1 MQNREQLL
9 EVQTIFSRRHIG
21 LLIVLLLF
29 MANNFIFNNEK
40 MQIGFIPSLVISGV
54 LMLDILLAYNSFF
67 HKYWLLVTVRYIEV
81 IAVGILINDLSDR
94 SMSNINNIV
103 VILFFSLF
111 ILEIILLYDMTEFRN
126 SLGVSLL
133 CQIPFIVIVIILC
146 IRQRDNFVARSLDY
160 MSIAIISFMVT
171 WAVATYYGKTQKYYE
186 QYMFSRDRLLDR
198 AKDNSDKINESQKNL
213 RTVNEQLGIK
223 KFELEEA
230 YRKINIVN
238 ADMEFQNH
246 FMSMMMSTLNLEKLT
261 AYARNMLN
269 ERFSLKYSELVFVN
283 EELRAKYQSESLES
297 VLGEV
302 EAMEF
307 YDFFLSDLFIQEHS
321 EMGSRFML
329 NQVDYDE
336 FPFFKKAEIS
346 AVAINT
352 LIMDDTDN
360 KAMYIMLSSE
370 KGAFADKDMLF
381 SNIFG
386 QMEVVARNISLYYEI
401 RQMSIMDGLTGIYN
415 RRYLNV
421 YFNDNFINSE
431 TKKDVAA
438 AMVDI
443 DFFKS
448 INDTYGH
455 LFGDMA
461 IKTVAKLI
469 NISAKANGGA
479 AFRYGGEEFVIILEG
494 KPLSEAARLM
504 EELRVSIKNT
514 PVQSGDTVINL
525 NVSIGVTAYPEI
537 AKDISTLID
546 RADKAMY
553 YSKQH
558 GRDRLTIDNGSD

>member
-54 LMLDILLAYNSFF
+54 LMLDILLSYNSFF
-67 HKYWLLVTVRYIEV
+67 HKFWLLVTVRYIEV
-81 IAVGILINDLSDR
+81 LAVGMMINDLSDR
-94 SMSNINNIV
+94 SMSNINNII
-103 VILFFSLF
+103 VILFYSLF
-111 ILEIILLYDMTEFRN
+111 IVEIILLNDMTEFRN

-133 CQIPFIVIVIILC
+133 CQIPFAVIVIILC
-146 IRQRDNFVARSLDY
+146 IRQSDNFAARSIDY
-160 MSIAIISFMVT
+160 ISIAIISFMVT
-171 WAVATYYGKTQKYYE
+171 WAAATYYGKTQKYYE

-246 FMSMMMSTLNLEKLT
+246 FMTMMMSTLNLEKLAT
-261 AYARNMLN
+261 YARDMLN

-283 EELRAKYQSESLES
+283 EELRAKYQYESLES

-360 KAMYIMLSSE
+360 KALYIMLSGE
-370 KGAFADKDMLF
+370 KDAFADKDMLF

-401 RQMSIMDGLTGIYN
+401 RQMSIMDALTGIYN

-431 TKKDVAA
+431 TPKDVAA

-469 NISAKANGGA
+469 NISAKDNGGA

-494 KPLSEAARLM
+494 KSLSEAARIM

-537 AKDISTLID
+537 TKDISTLID

>member
-1 MQNREQLL
+1 MQNKEQLL

-29 MANNFIFNNEK
+29 LANNFIFNNEK
-40 MQIGFIPSLVISGV
+40 MQIGFIPSMVISGV
-54 LMLDILLAYNSFF
+54 LMIDILLAYNSFF
-67 HKYWLLVTVRYIEV
+67 HKFPLLVAIRYIEV

-94 SMSNINNIV
+94 SMSNINNII
-103 VILFFSLF
+103 VILFYSLF
-111 ILEIILLYDMTEFRN
+111 LMEIILLHDMTESRN

-133 CQIPFIVIVIILC
+133 CQIPFVVIVIIMC
-146 IRQRDNFVARSLDY
+146 IRQKDNFVTRSLDY

-171 WAVATYYGKTQKYYE
+171 WAIATYYGKTQKYYE

-213 RTVNEQLGIK
+213 RMVNEQLGIK

-230 YRKINIVN
+230 YHKINNVN

-246 FMSMMMSTLNLEKLT
+246 FMTMMMSTLNLEKLVT
-261 AYARNMLN
+261 EARNMLN
-269 ERFSLKYSELVFVN
+269 ERFSLKYSELIFVN
-283 EELRAKYQSESLES
+283 EEMRPKYQTESLEG
-297 VLGEV
+297 VLGEA
-302 EAMEF
+302 EALEF

-321 EMGSRFML
+321 AMGSRFML
-329 NQVDYDE
+329 NQVDYEE
-336 FPFFKKAEIS
+336 FPFFQKAEIAS
-346 AVAINT
+346 VAINT
-352 LIMDDTDN
+352 LIMDDNDN
-360 KAMYIMLSSE
+360 KALYIMLSDE
-370 KGAFADKDMLF
+370 KNIFADKDMLF

-401 RQMSIMDGLTGIYN
+401 RQMSIMDALTGIYN

-431 TKKDVAA
+431 AKKKVSA

-469 NISAKANGGA
+469 AASAKANGGE

-494 KPLSEAARLM
+494 KPISEAAEIM
-504 EELRVSIKNT
+504 EELRINIKNT
-514 PVQSGDTVINL
+514 PVRSGDTAINL
-525 NVSIGVTAYPEI
+525 NVSIGVTEYPEI
-537 AKDISTLID
+537 TKDISTLID

-558 GRDRLTIDNGSD
+558 GRDRLTVDNGSD

>member
-1 MQNREQLL
+1 MQNKEQIL
-9 EVQTIFSRRHIG
+9 EAQTIFSRRHIG

-29 MANNFIFNNEK
+29 LANNFIFNNEK
-40 MQIGFIPSLVISGV
+40 MQVGFVPSLVISSV
-54 LMLDILLAYNSFF
+54 LMLDIFLAYNNFF
-67 HKYWLLVTVRYIEV
+67 HKFPLLVMVRYIEV
-81 IAVGILINDLSDR
+81 IAVGVLINDLSDG
-94 SMSNINNIV
+94 SMSSINNIL
-103 VILFFSLF
+103 VILFYSLF
-111 ILEIILLYDMTEFRN
+111 LMEIILLYDMTELRY

-133 CQIPFIVIVIILC
+133 CQLPFVVDIIIIC
-146 IRQRDNFVARSLDY
+146 IRQRDNFVMRSLDY
-160 MSIAIISFMVT
+160 ASIGIISFMVT
-171 WAVATYYGKTQKYYE
+171 WAIATYYGKTQKYYE

-230 YRKINIVN
+230 YRKINNVN

-246 FMSMMMSTLNLEKLT
+246 FMTMMMSTLNLGKLVSD
-261 AYARNMLN
+261 AREMLN
-269 ERFSLKYSELVFVN
+269 QRFLLKYSELVFVN
-283 EELRAKYQSESLES
+283 ETVRAKYQTESLES
-297 VLGEV
+297 VLGEE
-302 EAMEF
+302 EAQEF

-321 EMGSRFML
+321 AMGSRFML

-336 FPFFKKAEIS
+336 FPFFKRAEIVS
-346 AVAINT
+346 VAIST
-352 LIMDDTDN
+352 LIMDDADN
-360 KAMYIMLSSE
+360 KALYIMLSREKDAFSE
-370 KGAFADKDMLF
+370 KDMLF

-401 RQMSIMDGLTGIYN
+401 RQMSIMDALTGIYN

-431 TKKDVAA
+431 VKKTVSA

-469 NISAKANGGA
+469 GASAKANGGE
-479 AFRYGGEEFVIILEG
+479 AFRYGGEEFVIILED
-494 KPLSEAARLM
+494 KSLSEAAEIM
-504 EELRVSIKNT
+504 EELRLSIKDT
-514 PVQSGDTVINL
+514 PVKSGDVVINL
-525 NVSIGVTAYPEI
+525 NVSIGVTAYPDI

-558 GRDRLTIDNGSD
+558 GRDRLTLDDGSD

>member
-54 LMLDILLAYNSFF
+54 LMLDILLAYNSYF
-67 HKYWLLVTVRYIEV
+67 HKFGLLVTVRYIEV

-103 VILFFSLF
+103 VILFYSLF
-111 ILEIILLYDMTEFRN
+111 IVEIILLNDMTEFRN
-126 SLGVSLL
+126 SFGVSLL
-133 CQIPFIVIVIILC
+133 CQIPFVLIVIILC
-146 IRQRDNFVARSLDY
+146 IRQKDNFVTRSLDY

-213 RTVNEQLGIK
+213 RMVNEQLGIK

-246 FMSMMMSTLNLEKLT
+246 FMTMMMSTLNLEKLAT
-261 AYARNMLN
+261 YARDMLN

-352 LIMDDTDN
+352 LIMDDADN
-360 KAMYIMLSSE
+360 KAMYIMLSGE
-370 KGAFADKDMLF
+370 KDVFADKDMLF

-401 RQMSIMDGLTGIYN
+401 RQMSIMDALTGIYN

-421 YFNDNFINSE
+421 YFNDNFINSD

-494 KPLSEAARLM
+494 KSLSEAARIM

-537 AKDISTLID
+537 TKDISTLID

-558 GRDRLTIDNGSD
+558 GRDRLTIDNGRD

>member
-146 IRQRDNFVARSLDY
+146 VRQRDNFVARSLDY

-261 AYARNMLN
+261 AYARDMLN

-494 KPLSEAARLM
+494 KPLSEAARIM

>member
-40 MQIGFIPSLVISGV
+40 MQVGFIPSLVISGV
-54 LMLDILLAYNSFF
+54 LMLDILLGYNSFF

-111 ILEIILLYDMTEFRN
+111 IVEIILLYDMTEFRN

-146 IRQRDNFVARSLDY
+146 VRQKDNFAARSLDY

-213 RTVNEQLGIK
+213 RMVNEQLGIK

-246 FMSMMMSTLNLEKLT
+246 FMTMMMSTLNLEKLT
-261 AYARNMLN
+261 AYARDMLN

-283 EELRAKYQSESLES
+283 EELRAKYQSQSLES

-370 KGAFADKDMLF
+370 KDAFADKDMLF

-401 RQMSIMDGLTGIYN
+401 RQMSIMDALTGIYN

-494 KPLSEAARLM
+494 KPLSEAARIM

-537 AKDISTLID
+537 AKDVSTLID

>member
-1 MQNREQLL
+1 
-9 EVQTIFSRRHIG
+9 
-21 LLIVLLLF
+21 
-29 MANNFIFNNEK
+29 
-40 MQIGFIPSLVISGV
+40 
-54 LMLDILLAYNSFF
+54 
-67 HKYWLLVTVRYIEV
+67 
-81 IAVGILINDLSDR
+81 
-94 SMSNINNIV
+94 MSNINNIV
-103 VILFFSLF
+103 VILFYSLF
-111 ILEIILLYDMTEFRN
+111 IVEIILLNDMTEFRN

-213 RTVNEQLGIK
+213 RMVNEQLGIK

-246 FMSMMMSTLNLEKLT
+246 FMTMMMSTLNLEKLAT
-261 AYARNMLN
+261 YARDMLN
-269 ERFSLKYSELVFVN
+269 ERFSLKYAELVFVN

-307 YDFFLSDLFIQEHS
+307 YDFFLSDLIIQEHS

-352 LIMDDTDN
+352 LIMDDADN
-360 KAMYIMLSSE
+360 KAMYIMLSGE
-370 KGAFADKDMLF
+370 KDAFADKDMLF

-401 RQMSIMDGLTGIYN
+401 RQMSIMDALTGIYN

-421 YFNDNFINSE
+421 YFNDNFINSD

-448 INDTYGH
+448 INET
-455 LFGDMA
+455 
-461 IKTVAKLI
+461 
-469 NISAKANGGA
+469 
-479 AFRYGGEEFVIILEG
+479 
-494 KPLSEAARLM
+494 
-504 EELRVSIKNT
+504 
-514 PVQSGDTVINL
+514 
-525 NVSIGVTAYPEI
+525 
-537 AKDISTLID
+537 
-546 RADKAMY
+546 
-553 YSKQH
+553 
-558 GRDRLTIDNGSD
+558 

>member
-54 LMLDILLAYNSFF
+54 LMLDILLSYNSFF
-67 HKYWLLVTVRYIEV
+67 HKFWLLVTVRYIEV
-81 IAVGILINDLSDR
+81 LAVGMMINDLSDR
-94 SMSNINNIV
+94 SMSNINNII
-103 VILFFSLF
+103 VILFYSLF
-111 ILEIILLYDMTEFRN
+111 IVEIILLNDMTEFRN

-133 CQIPFIVIVIILC
+133 CQIPFAVIVIILC
-146 IRQRDNFVARSLDY
+146 IRQSDNFAARSIDY
-160 MSIAIISFMVT
+160 ISIAIISFMVT

-246 FMSMMMSTLNLEKLT
+246 FMTMMMSTLNLEKLAT
-261 AYARNMLN
+261 YARDMLN

-283 EELRAKYQSESLES
+283 EELRAKYQYESLES

-336 FPFFKKAEIS
+336 FPFLRRRRF
-346 AVAINT
+346 
-352 LIMDDTDN
+352 
-360 KAMYIMLSSE
+360 
-370 KGAFADKDMLF
+370 
-381 SNIFG
+381 
-386 QMEVVARNISLYYEI
+386 
-401 RQMSIMDGLTGIYN
+401 RQS
-415 RRYLNV
+415 
-421 YFNDNFINSE
+421 
-431 TKKDVAA
+431 
-438 AMVDI
+438 
-443 DFFKS
+443 
-448 INDTYGH
+448 
-455 LFGDMA
+455 
-461 IKTVAKLI
+461 
-469 NISAKANGGA
+469 
-479 AFRYGGEEFVIILEG
+479 
-494 KPLSEAARLM
+494 P
-504 EELRVSIKNT
+504 
-514 PVQSGDTVINL
+514 
-525 NVSIGVTAYPEI
+525 
-537 AKDISTLID
+537 STL
-546 RADKAMY
+546 
-553 YSKQH
+553 
-558 GRDRLTIDNGSD
+558 L

>member
-1 MQNREQLL
+1 MQNKEQLL

-29 MANNFIFNNEK
+29 LANNFIFNNEE
-40 MQIGFIPSLVISGV
+40 MQIGFIPSMVISGV
-54 LMLDILLAYNSFF
+54 LMLDIFLAYNSFF
-67 HKYWLLVTVRYIEV
+67 HKFPLLVIVRYIEV
-81 IAVGILINDLSDR
+81 IAAGVLINDLSDR
-94 SMSNINNIV
+94 GMSNINNIL
-103 VILFFSLF
+103 VILFYSLF
-111 ILEIILLYDMTEFRN
+111 LIEIILMYDMTEFRN
-126 SLGVSLL
+126 SLGVSIL
-133 CQIPFIVIVIILC
+133 CQIPFIADAVIIL
-146 IRQRDNFVARSLDY
+146 ARHMDGYVTRSINYL
-160 MSIAIISFMVT
+160 SIAIISFMIS
-171 WAVATYYGKTQKYYE
+171 WAIATYYGKTQKYYE
-186 QYMFSRDRLLDR
+186 HYMFSRDRLLDR

-213 RTVNEQLGIK
+213 RMVNEQLGIK

-230 YRKINIVN
+230 YHKINNVN

-246 FMSMMMSTLNLEKLT
+246 FMTMMMSTLNLGKLVGE
-261 AYARNMLN
+261 ARELLN
-269 ERFSLKYSELVFVN
+269 ERFDLSYSELVFVN
-283 EELRAKYQSESLES
+283 EEMRGKYLTDSLEN
-297 VLGEV
+297 VLGEE
-302 EAMEF
+302 EAFEF
-307 YDFFLSDLFIQEHS
+307 KEFFLSDLFIQEHS
-321 EMGSRFML
+321 AMGSRFIL
-329 NQVDYDE
+329 GQVDYDE
-336 FPFFKKAEIS
+336 FPFFKKAEIAS
-346 AVAINT
+346 VAINT
-352 LIMDDTDN
+352 LIMDDSGN
-360 KAMYIMLSSE
+360 RALYIMLSRVKNIFAE
-370 KGAFADKDMLF
+370 KEMLF

-401 RQMSIMDGLTGIYN
+401 RQMSIMDALTGFYN

-421 YFNDNFINSE
+421 YFNDNFINSSAE
-431 TKKDVAA
+431 RNVSA

-469 NISAKANGGA
+469 GISAKANGGE

-494 KPLSEAARLM
+494 KSLSEAAQIM

-514 PVQSGDTVINL
+514 PVQSGDIQINL

-537 AKDISTLID
+537 TKDISTLID

-558 GRDRLTIDNGSD
+558 GRDRLTVDNGTD